1 MTPTPDPHATA
12 DASPHESDVRVWLR
26 LIPIMISCGLIT
38 VAYSYT
44 MPAFALVME
53 YRGIPAWVI
62 GVNSGS
68 QNFIII
74 AMGVFLPRFL
84 RAMGL
89 WRGMTIGLLSALVAA
104 LAMMAVEPPWGWLP
118 FRMLTG
124 FGFYIV
130 FIGGEVWLSQEA
142 GDRLRGRIIGA
153 YGSACAAG
161 LFIGPL
167 LVQWTGT
174 AGVTPF
180 LVASGLVGAA
190 LLPLLLMHKSSP
202 SMDAPSGARL
212 LDYLRLVPV
221 PMAVILLYGVIDQ
234 SLIALLPVYGLHAG
248 LDESRA
254 LLLLTVWIAGAV
266 TLQIPMGWLGDLF
279 GRRRVMIL
287 CGASALIACVL
298 LPFLIH
304 GGIAL
309 WIVLVFCGAGVIGM
323 WTVSLASLG
332 DRFRGTDLA
341 AATTMYGICYA
352 IGASAGPSIG
362 GAGMNLWDPH
372 GLMVA
377 LGVIAGG
384 FLVFAL
390 LYSFRHGWRER
401 DT

>member
-1 MTPTPDPHATA
+1 MTPTPEPPSTA
-12 DASPHESDVRVWLR
+12 DASPHEPDLRVWLR
-26 LIPIMISCGLIT
+26 LIPIMVSCGLMTI
-38 VAYSYT
+38 AYSYT

-74 AMGVFLPRFL
+74 GMGLFLPRLL

-89 WRGMTIGLLSALVAA
+89 WRGMTIGILSAFVAA

-124 FGFYIV
+124 FGFYIAFV
-130 FIGGEVWLSQEA
+130 GGEVWLSQEA
-142 GDRLRGRIIGA
+142 GDRLRGQIIGA

-167 LVQWTGT
+167 LVQWTGI
-174 AGVTPF
+174 AGLTPF
-180 LVASGLVGAA
+180 LVTGGLVGAA
-190 LLPLLLMHKSSP
+190 FFPLLLMRKSSP
-202 SMDAPSGARL
+202 PMDAPSGARL
-212 LDYLRLVPV
+212 LDFLRLIPI
-221 PMAVILLYGVIDQ
+221 PMAVILLYGVVDQ
-234 SLIALLPVYGLHAG
+234 SLLALLPVYGLHAG

-266 TLQIPMGWLGDLF
+266 TLQIPMGRLSDLV

-309 WIVLVFCGAGVIGM
+309 WIVLVLCGAGVMGM
-323 WTVSLASLG
+323 WTISVAALG
-332 DRFRGTDLA
+332 DRFRGSDLA
-341 AATTMYGICYA
+341 SAVTMYGICYA
-352 IGASAGPSIG
+352 IGASAGPTIA

-372 GLMVA
+372 GLMVTLA
-377 LGVIAGG
+377 AAAGG
-384 FLVFAL
+384 FVVFAL
-390 LYSFRHGWRER
+390 LYSLRHGWRER